1 MHIYLLLIKCY
12 CTKNSWYDINSYIA
26 VLCSIYSFELSKNTM
41 FIQRIRHIVTQNEF
55 YSNNLHPIVV
65 LRLTHSILY
74 CVFDNPFNESKLY
87 SINSRAFIL
96 DCFPIKL
103 TVSIDTTLQIIIH
116 YLILW
121 TLSTSRSQLIILC
134 YDTKLLL
141 YLRYSCSGNFW

>member
-1 MHIYLLLIKCY
+1 
-12 CTKNSWYDINSYIA
+12 
-26 VLCSIYSFELSKNTM
+26 M

-55 YSNNLHPIVV
+55 YSSNLHPIVV

-103 TVSIDTTLQIIIH
+103 TVSIDITLQ
-116 YLILW
+116 
-121 TLSTSRSQLIILC
+121 
-134 YDTKLLL
+134 
-141 YLRYSCSGNFW
+141 GNISWFNH